1 MEILWCSVVGILF
14 GISIYLMLER
24 HLLRVVFGLILLS
37 NSVNLSL
44 FICGRLT
51 RANPPLIPSNMN
63 IPLSNSANSLPQ
75 ALVLTAIVISFG
87 FILFTL
93 SIAYRFYKANQTADI
108 YRVQEATQEEEKS

>member
-1 MEILWCSVVGILF
+1 MDILWCTVVGILF

-24 HLLRVVFGLILLS
+24 HLLRILFGLILLS
-37 NSVNLSL
+37 NSVNLGL

-51 RANPPLIPSNMN
+51 RGNPPLIPSNMDV
-63 IPLSNSANSLPQ
+63 PLSNSANSLPQ

-87 FILFTL
+87 FILLTL

-108 YRVQEATQEEEKS
+108 FRALETPQEEEKS